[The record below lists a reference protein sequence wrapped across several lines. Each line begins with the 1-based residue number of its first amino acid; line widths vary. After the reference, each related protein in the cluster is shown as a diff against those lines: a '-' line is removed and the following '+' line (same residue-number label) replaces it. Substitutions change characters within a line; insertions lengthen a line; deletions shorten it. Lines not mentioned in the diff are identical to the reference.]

1 MRRRMKDAPSGP
13 PTRKVGH
20 GQGGRRKRTVRF
32 ILHPSALILVLAL
45 LSACTL
51 APAAPTAV
59 PTSIAP
65 QPEPGALFVNAASP
79 IGPISPY
86 IFGTNYGPWTFASP
100 AARTTAAKEAGL
112 TLLRYP
118 GGNWGDV
125 NDLMEYQLDEAVAL
139 AKELGAEPLIS
150 VRLAN
155 GSIQNAVNLLKYANQ
170 TRKYNITY
178 WSIGNE
184 PSLFATGVADI
195 KGYDTDRYNQEWRQF
210 AEALRA
216 VDPGIKLVGPDIHQY
231 VADPAARP
239 KDPNGKDWLEEFL
252 KANGDLVDVV
262 AVHRYPFPKNM
273 QDLIPPKDELL
284 ASSEEWD
291 QIIPAMRQVI
301 SETTGQDKPIGIM
314 ELNSSWATTSGGQAS
329 PETFTNALWFGDVL
343 GRLIKQRV
351 DMVAQFLL
359 ASKVGGGGGTLGL
372 FDGDAPRPIY
382 YVYPMY
388 RRFGRELLDSST
400 DQELVSIYAAKRDDG
415 ALTLMVI
422 NRSDQEQLLPLQLHG
437 FTPNGVAEVYRF
449 DESHNAEQIA
459 AQSIA
464 NGSQITLPPYSMTL
478 YVIP

>member
-1 MRRRMKDAPSGP
+1 MTARMKAES
-13 PTRKVGH
+13 
-20 GQGGRRKRTVRF
+20 RRLKKALRF
-32 ILHPSALILVLAL
+32 IFPASSFIIVLL
-45 LSACTL
+45 LAGCTL
-51 APAAPTAV
+51 APAVPTAAPT
-59 PTSIAP
+59 PIAP
-65 QPEPGALFVNAASP
+65 PPEPGALFVNAANP

-86 IFGTNYGPWTFASP
+86 IFGTNYGPWTFINP
-100 AARTTAAKEAGL
+100 AARNTAKDAGL

-139 AKELGAEPLIS
+139 AKQLGAEPLIH

-155 GSIQNAVNLLKYANQ
+155 GSIENAVKLLKYANQ
-170 TRKYNITY
+170 TKKYNIKY

-195 KGYDTDRYNQEWRQF
+195 KGYDTARYNKEWRQF
-210 AEALRA
+210 AEAMRA
-216 VDPGIKLVGPDIHQY
+216 VDPIIKLVGPDIHQY
-231 VADPAARP
+231 MADPAARP

-262 AVHRYPFPKNM
+262 TVHRYPFPKNQ

-291 QIIPAMRQVI
+291 QIIPAMRKVI
-301 SETTGQDKPIGIM
+301 SETTSHDKPIGIM
-314 ELNSSWATTSGGQAS
+314 ELNSSWATTSGGDAS
-329 PETFTNALWFGDVL
+329 PETFANALWFGDVL

-388 RRFGRELLDSST
+388 QRFGRELVESST
-400 DQELVSIYAAKRDDG
+400 DKELVSIYASKRDDG

-422 NRSDQEQLLPLQLHG
+422 NRSAQEQTLPLQLYG
-437 FTPNGVAEVYRF
+437 FTPDKAAEVYRF
-449 DESHNAEQIA
+449 DESHNAEKIEPQTIA
-459 AQSIA
+459 A
-464 NGSQITLPPYSMTL
+464 GSKITLPSYSMTL
-478 YVIP
+478 YVLP

>member
-1 MRRRMKDAPSGP
+1 MIDRLKAESRRRNHVLS
-13 PTRKVGH
+13 
-20 GQGGRRKRTVRF
+20 F
-32 ILHPSALILVLAL
+32 ILHLSAFILSLILLA
-45 LSACTL
+45 ACTL
-51 APAAPTAV
+51 APAAPTAA

-65 QPEPGALFVNAASP
+65 QPAPGALFVNAANP

-86 IFGTNYGPWTFASP
+86 VFGTNYGPWTFVSP
-100 AARTTAAKEAGL
+100 AARTTAAQEAGL

-139 AKELGAEPLIS
+139 ARQLGAEPLIS

-155 GSIQNAVNLLKYANQ
+155 GSIENAVNLLKYANQ
-170 TRKYNITY
+170 TRKYNIKY

-195 KGYDTDRYNQEWRQF
+195 KGYDTARYNQDWRQF
-210 AEALRA
+210 AEALRL
-216 VDPGIKLVGPDIHQY
+216 VDPSIKLVGPDIHQY
-231 VADPAARP
+231 AADPAARP

-314 ELNSSWATTSGGQAS
+314 ELNSSWATTSGGEAS
-329 PETFTNALWFGDVL
+329 PETFANALWFGDVL

-351 DMVAQFLL
+351 ELVAQFLL
-359 ASKVGGGGGTLGL
+359 ASKTGGGGGTLGL

-388 RRFGRELLDSST
+388 RRFGRDLVEAST
-400 DQELVSIYAAKRDDG
+400 DKELVSIYAARRADG

-422 NRSDQEQLLPLQLHG
+422 NRSHQEQTLPLQLYGHAPAG
-437 FTPNGVAEVYRF
+437 AAEVYRF
-449 DESHNAEQIA
+449 DESHNAEQLA
-459 AQSIA
+459 AQTIA
-464 NGSQITLPPYSMTL
+464 DGSKITLPPYSMTL
-478 YVIP
+478 YVLP